1 MTEDALKRIEGG
13 LAITLPAEYRELML
27 ARGVELRQLVKE
39 RKHRLGQFIE
49 PTANDALITN
59 CSERRPGMGTSGAV
73 RGGGSGSS
81 WSAPTAAAGTTACG
95 WTGCPGSG

>member
-73 RGGGSGSS
+73 PRWWERFFLVGTDGG
-81 WSAPTAAAGTTACG
+81 GTTACG